1 MRHVCVG
8 LHYVK
13 NVCRVL
19 GSISVGFCGTDAN
32 QREMGVALEQK
43 YTFTASEMP
52 TFGFSQHQM

>member
-1 MRHVCVG
+1 MCVG

-19 GSISVGFCGTDAN
+19 GSNSVGSCGTDAN

-43 YTFTASEMP
+43 YTFISEMP
-52 TFGFSQHQM
+52 TFSFSQHQM